1 MDRSGDKRT
10 FSSGLLWEYDPAAVG
25 GLKGKGIWLLQF
37 LGFTFS
43 NFMANNSLLRATAL
57 SFTTLL
63 SLVPLLALAFSVLK
77 GLGAQNRLAPILL
90 QHVTA
95 GSEEVVSRVISY
107 IGNTNMGSVGAIGLA
122 ALIFT
127 AISMLGSVEEA
138 FNVAWGVPATRSLYR
153 KFSDYL
159 SVLVSTPLLILAAT
173 SITTTLQSEWL
184 TGWLIERT
192 YLGDVFLFLLG
203 LSPYLSVW
211 AAIFLLYIFIP
222 NTRVRYSSALIGAVL
237 AGTLWQSAQ
246 WAYIHF
252 QVGAGN
258 YNAIY
263 GTLAAL
269 PILMVWILV
278 SWTIVLFGME
288 VVAAHQNRATFRR
301 DIRGQSISHRLRE
314 LVALAALRHVAEAF
328 YLGKPGWGE
337 QHLAG
342 RLGIPLRVVRETLE
356 HLREQGFIVHA
367 IDGRPCYYPARDPDR
382 VTIAEVLLSLR
393 NRGASTT
400 ISGEDRSEEILAT
413 VESAFASALKG
424 LTLKDLAAPE
434 NSPPAVDKEGPVDI

>member
-1 MDRSGDKRT
+1 MNRSSDKRK
-10 FSSGLLWEYDPAAVG
+10 FSPGLLWEYDPASVG
-25 GLKGKGIWLLQF
+25 GVKGKGIRLLQF

-77 GLGAQNRLAPILL
+77 GLGAQNKLAPLLL

-95 GSEEVVSRVISY
+95 GSEEVVNRVISY

-122 ALIFT
+122 ALLVT
-127 AISMLGSVEEA
+127 AISMLGSIEEA
-138 FNVAWGVPATRSLYR
+138 FNVAWGVPETRTLYR

-159 SVLVSTPLLILAAT
+159 SVLVSAPLLLLAAT
-173 SITTTLQSEWL
+173 SITTTLQSESL

-192 YLGDVFLFLLG
+192 YLGDVFLFLLS
-203 LSPYLSVW
+203 LTPYLSVW

-222 NTRVRYSSALIGAVL
+222 NTRVRYSSALIGAVF
-237 AGTLWQSAQ
+237 AGTLWQFAQ

-269 PILMVWILV
+269 PILMVWIFV

-288 VVAAHQNRATFRR
+288 VVAAHQGRATFRR
-301 DIRGQSISHRLRE
+301 EIRGLNINHRLQE
-314 LVALAALRHVAEAF
+314 LVALAALRHIAEAF

-337 QHLAG
+337 QHLAM
-342 RLGIPLRVVRETLE
+342 RLGIPLRVIRDTLE
-356 HLREQGFIVHA
+356 HLRKQGFIVQA
-367 IDGRPCYYPARDPDR
+367 VDGRANYYPARDPNQ

-393 NRGASTT
+393 NRGAFTT
-400 ISGEDRSEEILAT
+400 VTGEELAEEILET
-413 VESAFASALKG
+413 VESAVTSALKG
-424 LTLKDLAAPE
+424 LTLKDLAASE
-434 NSPPAVDKEGPVDI
+434 KSPPAVDKGGAVDI